1 MSQPTVQDKH
11 TTTNRGGKGEDH
23 VLLRVTYGRGD
34 CGVESKK
41 EEGHTTTNRRG
52 VGGDHVFLPV
62 ESEMDEGH
70 TTTNRGG
77 KGRDCVLL
85 RLAAEMDKETT
96 APSPKRRR
104 DTQQPTGNA
113 REETAYSY
121 ASRLRRMC
129 RPQCQVG

>member
-1 MSQPTVQDKH
+1 MSQPTVQDEH
-11 TTTNRGGKGEDH
+11 TTTNWGGTGGDH

-52 VGGDHVFLPV
+52 VGGDHVFLRV

-70 TTTNRGG
+70 TTTNREG

-85 RLAAEMDKETT
+85 RLVAEMDEETASSRT
-96 APSPKRRR
+96 KRRR

-113 REETAYSY
+113 REETAY
-121 ASRLRRMC
+121 
-129 RPQCQVG
+129 